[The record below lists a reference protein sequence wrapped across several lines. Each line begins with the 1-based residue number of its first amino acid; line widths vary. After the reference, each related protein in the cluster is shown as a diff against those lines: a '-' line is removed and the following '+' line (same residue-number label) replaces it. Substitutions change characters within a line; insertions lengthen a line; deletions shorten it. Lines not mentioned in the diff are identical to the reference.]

1 MIVGQKKLV
10 SMIDNAQLDVWPS
23 TIVLYGDFG
32 CGKHLLLNYISEK
45 FGLATLELTEIL
57 NQETIENIYQKPE
70 PTIYYLDSNKLSVK
84 QQNMILKFIEEPLKG
99 SFIVI
104 LCENKSKLIDTVW
117 NRCQIL
123 SFESYTKE
131 ELSSFIENHSGND
144 EYILSIATTPGQV
157 RLLQSYDIVGMLD
170 LANKMFDKMSTASFS
185 NTLSIS
191 DKIAFKDEKD
201 KIDIRVFIKVLTNC
215 ITNKI
220 KAQDNNVYYKMFN
233 LVNEFNYKSKLANVD
248 MKYLFDTF
256 LSKLWKV
263 SRS

>member
-10 SMIDNAQLDVWPS
+10 SMIDNTQLDVWPS

-131 ELSSFIENHSGND
+131 ELNSFIENHSDND
-144 EYILSIATTPGQV
+144 DYILSIATTPGQV
-157 RLLQSYDIVGMLD
+157 KLLQSYDIAGMLD
-170 LANKMFDKMSTASFS
+170 LSNKMFDKMSTASFS

-191 DKIAFKDEKD
+191 DKVAFKDEKD
-201 KIDIRVFIKVLTNC
+201 KIDIRVFIKVLINC

-220 KAQDNNVYYKMFN
+220 KVQDNNVYYKMFN
-233 LVNEFNYKSKLANVD
+233 LVNELNYKSKLANVD